1 MLLKKSKLSMK
12 ESRLLLT
19 FVTSNFL
26 FLFFPVFLGLITGI
40 YVYTT
45 QIPQT
50 KLSQSFR
57 MEYKAE
63 NISES
68 LALTDQAVV
77 ELRLQDFD
85 NLFPNTTAL
94 IYKPAPLVVSIE
106 VLSLDKNK
114 GFELLLKETE
124 YLRQN
129 FTVSTLTTPQI
140 EIVEPNLIK
149 YLLTG
154 LIPGFLVGLT
164 AALSRQYI
172 KHY

>member
-1 MLLKKSKLSMK
+1 MK
-12 ESRLLLT
+12 ESRLLLN
-19 FVTSNFL
+19 FLKSNFL
-26 FLFFPVFLGLITGI
+26 FLFLPVFFGLIIGI
-40 YVYTT
+40 YAYITAS
-45 QIPQT
+45 PQT

-57 MEYKAE
+57 MEYTTE

-68 LALTDQAVV
+68 FALTDQAVV
-77 ELRLQDFD
+77 ELRIADFD

-94 IYKPAPLVVSIE
+94 IYKPAPLIVSIE
-106 VLSLDKNK
+106 VLSPDKNT

-140 EIVEPNLIK
+140 EIVEPNLFK

-154 LIPGFLVGLT
+154 LILGFLIGLA
-164 AALSRQYI
+164 AALARQYL
-172 KHY
+172 KNY